1 MGIFFDQDWF
11 DARLKAVGL
20 TRNAIAQAAGMTID
34 EVEMVFRDQRE
45 LEGREVS
52 AIARILRVDPSE
64 VASRSGSA
72 DIGPDRMDNIGSFDG
87 MTPARPRSAPAGDG
101 EFQVTREVIA
111 GLHER
116 MDRLERMLEMVLSKL
131 DRR

>member
-11 DARLKAVGL
+11 DARLKQVGL
-20 TRNAIAQAAGMTID
+20 TRSAIAQAAGMTID

-52 AIARILRVDPSE
+52 AIARVLRVDPSE
-64 VASRSGSA
+64 VAARSGSA
-72 DIGPDRMDNIGSFDG
+72 DIGPDRMDQMDRFD
-87 MTPARPRSAPAGDG
+87 MTPARAPSGGG